1 MRSFEHNNSSV
12 QQAGLL
18 GHWSLTERCWHFV
31 SSWNWKLDTNMK
43 PLYYAVVNK
52 PQLQDIRCYVQSY
65 PQIHSTHEFLCCG
78 QTNPGLNY
86 TEWASGEGAAQG
98 YSVPLRTGTCYIR
111 HFGAVF
117 ARLLCSAGTTNE
129 NEFQF
134 SGSPTP
140 CVSNDVTFGH
150 AHTLCS
156 ATWLNS
162 LVNLLD
168 GDKCQN
174 AQTLK
179 CCKCRSFS
187 GDIES
192 WEPSTF

>member
-1 MRSFEHNNSSV
+1 MRSFEHNSSV

-18 GHWSLTERCWHFV
+18 GHWWLTECCWHFV
-31 SSWNWKLDTNMK
+31 SSWNWKLDTYMK

-52 PQLQDIRCYVQSY
+52 PQSQVIWCCVQSH
-65 PQIHSTHEFLCCG
+65 PQIHTAHEFLFCG

-111 HFGAVF
+111 DILELFLQGYSALQESQMKMNFNSAVVPHLAIQRCHFQPCPYT
-117 ARLLCSAGTTNE
+117 L
-129 NEFQF
+129 F
-134 SGSPTP
+134 SNAAP
-140 CVSNDVTFGH
+140 
-150 AHTLCS
+150 
-156 ATWLNS
+156 

-174 AQTLK
+174 VPT
-179 CCKCRSFS
+179 
-187 GDIES
+187 
-192 WEPSTF
+192 

>member
-18 GHWSLTERCWHFV
+18 GHWRLTECCWHFV
-31 SSWNWKLDTNMK
+31 SSWNWKLDTYMK

-52 PQLQDIRCYVQSY
+52 PQSQVIWCCVQSH
-65 PQIHSTHEFLCCG
+65 PQIHTAHEFLFCG

-98 YSVPLRTGTCYIR
+98 YSVPLRTGTCYVRDILELFLQGYSALQESQMKMNFNSAVVPHLAIQR
-111 HFGAVF
+111 CHFQPCPYT
-117 ARLLCSAGTTNE
+117 L
-129 NEFQF
+129 F
-134 SGSPTP
+134 SNAAP
-140 CVSNDVTFGH
+140 
-150 AHTLCS
+150 
-156 ATWLNS
+156 

-174 AQTLK
+174 VPT
-179 CCKCRSFS
+179 
-187 GDIES
+187 
-192 WEPSTF
+192 